1 MDQADAI
8 NKGIAYKQLLSRYL
22 TFSQMFLFGSY
33 AKGNFHE
40 NSDIDIAIV
49 VDHAEG
55 DYFTIQP
62 LLFKLR
68 RQIDSRIEPVII
80 EREHDAAGFL
90 DEILKSGIEIK

>member
-1 MDQADAI
+1 MDQTDAI
-8 NKGIAYKQLLSRYL
+8 NKGIAYKQLLSGYF
-22 TFSQMFLFGSY
+22 TFNQVYLFGSY

-49 VDHAEG
+49 VDHVEG

-68 RQIDSRIEPVII
+68 RQIDSRIEPILI

-90 DEILKSGIEIK
+90 DEIIKSGIEIK

>member
-1 MDQADAI
+1 MDQRDAI
-8 NKGIAYKQLLSRYL
+8 NKGKAYKQLLSRYFP
-22 TFSQMFLFGSY
+22 FSQVFLFGSY

-55 DYFTIQP
+55 DYFAIQP
-62 LLFKLR
+62 FLFKLR
-68 RQIDSRIEPVII
+68 RQIDSRIEPVLI

-90 DEILKSGIEIK
+90 DEIIKSGIEIK